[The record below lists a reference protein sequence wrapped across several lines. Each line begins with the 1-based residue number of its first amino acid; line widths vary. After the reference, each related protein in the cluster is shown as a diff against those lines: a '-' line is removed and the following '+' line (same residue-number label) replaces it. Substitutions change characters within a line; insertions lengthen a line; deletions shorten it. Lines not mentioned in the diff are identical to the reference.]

1 MNRTMAAAV
10 LGAMALSLAACG
22 GNGDDTLARN
32 VEKAYDNRADALD
45 QAADNMKDEA
55 KQLRRNGEQQADAI
69 DDADVNAQAMPDAQK
84 AALMNGSEK
93 LR

>member
-69 DDADVNAQAMPDAQK
+69 V
-84 AALMNGSEK
+84 
-93 LR
+93 LRRELIGAVQPVERVLRESMTLW